1 MNYHNFEENSLSRKK
16 DRLFLF
22 LLVAINLIIK
32 TIPTGLLELSNDE
45 VYYWTYALFPD
56 WSHFDHPPMVGLLI
70 QLFSLNL
77 TFQSE
82 LSMRAGALILSSA
95 NIVIL
100 FYLVKRLSSRL
111 AAYFA
116 IAMYISSFYFNIICG
131 LFILPDAPLMFFTL
145 LALNYLLP
153 AITIRNPARKDHF
166 NVVIFG
172 LFAGLAFLSKYN
184 SLFLWF
190 GVGLYILFC
199 NRMWLK
205 KPALYISILVTLILS
220 IPIIYWNF
228 ENDFIS
234 FTFHGNRVGLF
245 HNPINFNYFTQFNL
259 GQFFYQNPVLS
270 VIYVITLYKIFRK
283 KRHEITEINLLLL
296 FLGIPLILVS
306 IFLSLFRNT
315 LPHWTGPAFICLL
328 ILSSE
333 YLADIYN
340 KRKKSIFRALSAA
353 IVLYLFIL
361 VLGTL
366 QINTGIIKLKTDSEP
381 VYPGQN
387 DITLDMYGWKQA
399 KEKFTEFLTKEGIS
413 EKEHQQL
420 AIVTNKWYPA
430 AHLDYYIAHPLNI
443 KLVALGSI
451 EIIHKYYWI
460 NKTRKINETDRVFY
474 ITDSR
479 NYHGPEDFASCFT
492 KIIPKDTLIIDR
504 NHKAVK
510 YIYIYDMVDFRCNTI
525 LNSTNPGF

>member
-1 MNYHNFEENSLSRKK
+1 MNDHTSEENSLSRKR
-16 DRLFLF
+16 DSLFLF
-22 LLVAINLIIK
+22 LVVAINLIIK
-32 TIPTGLLELSNDE
+32 TIPAGLLELSNDE

-82 LSMRAGALILSSA
+82 LFMRAGALILSSA

-100 FYLVKRLSSRL
+100 FYLVKRLCSRP

-116 IAMYISSFYFNIICG
+116 AVMYISSFYFNIVCG
-131 LFILPDAPLMFFTL
+131 LFILPDVPLMFFTL

-153 AITIRNPARKDHF
+153 AITLRNPARKDHF
-166 NVVIFG
+166 NIVIFG
-172 LFAGLAFLSKYN
+172 LFAGLAFLSKYQ

-190 GVGLYILFC
+190 GVGLYILFR

-205 KPALYISILVTLILS
+205 KPSLYISLLVTLILS
-220 IPIIYWNF
+220 IPVVYWNF
-228 ENDFIS
+228 KNDFIS
-234 FTFHGNRVGLF
+234 FTFQGNRIGLF
-245 HNPINFNYFTQFNL
+245 QNPVNFTSFTLFNL

-270 VIYVITLYKIFRK
+270 VIYAITLYKIFRRK
-283 KRHEITEINLLLL
+283 KHEITEINFLLL
-296 FLGIPLILVS
+296 FLGIPLVLVF

-315 LPHWTGPAFICLL
+315 LPHWTGPAFICLM

-340 KRKKSIFRALSAA
+340 KRRKSIIRTLSAA
-353 IVLYLFIL
+353 IVMYLFIL
-361 VLGTL
+361 GLGTL
-366 QINTGIIKLKTDSEP
+366 QINTGIIELKADPES
-381 VYPGQN
+381 VYPGEN

-399 KEKFTEFLTKEGIS
+399 REKFTKFLTKEGIS
-413 EKEHQQL
+413 EEDHRKL
-420 AIVTNKWYPA
+420 AIVNNKWFPA

-443 KLVALGSI
+443 KLIALGNI
-451 EIIHKYYWI
+451 ERIHKYYWI
-460 NKTRKINETDRVFY
+460 NKTRKLNDTDRVFY
-474 ITDSR
+474 VTDSR
-479 NYHGPEDFASCFT
+479 NYHGPEEFASCFT
-492 KIIPKDTLIIDR
+492 KIIPKDTLIIER

-510 YIYIYDMVDFRCNTI
+510 YIYIYDMVDFKCNSI
-525 LNSTNPGF
+525 LNVTHPVF